1 MTQHAPTDT
10 DWDRLLGLLAPFHAQ
25 AAATARRLCRSNADG
40 DDLLQEA
47 VLRAAAKVHM
57 LRDDARFRPW
67 FYAVLLSVHRSRA
80 RRSFW
85 RRFLSLET
93 ERERGFDPIGHDGGA
108 WAEERRRAER
118 AATAL
123 STLSPVM
130 REAIVLF
137 ELDGFSIEEIAAI
150 QQVTL
155 SAVKTRL
162 ARGRERLRRHYGPV
176 LDAASLDGELVS
188 LGGSST

>member
-1 MTQHAPTDT
+1 MTQHTPTDS
-10 DWDRLLGLLAPFHAQ
+10 DWARLLDLLAPFHAQ
-25 AAATARRLCRSNADG
+25 AAVTARRLSRSNADG

-47 VLRAAAKVHM
+47 VLRAAVKLPT
-57 LRDDARFRPW
+57 LRDDARFRSW

-85 RRFLSLET
+85 SRFLSLDF
-93 ERERGFDPIGHDGGA
+93 ERERGFDPIGHDGDA
-108 WAEERRRAER
+108 WAEEQRRAER
-118 AATAL
+118 AAIAL
-123 STLSPVM
+123 STLPPVM

-162 ARGRERLRRHYGPV
+162 ARGRERLRRHYAPV
-176 LDAASLDGELVS
+176 RDAASLEGELVS